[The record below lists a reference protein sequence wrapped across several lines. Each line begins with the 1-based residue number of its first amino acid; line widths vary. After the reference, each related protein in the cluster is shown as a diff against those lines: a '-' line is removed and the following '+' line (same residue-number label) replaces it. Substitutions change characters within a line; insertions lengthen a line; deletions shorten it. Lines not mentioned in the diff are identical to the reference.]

1 MAVTSGGRRRRT
13 WTPLMMRP
21 SMVLVVRITSAVV
34 GVTAQES
41 TVKNTVR
48 KCFVGTVNLR
58 WCFLSETC
66 LELVGRIIVCAVEG

>member
-1 MAVTSGGRRRRT
+1 
-13 WTPLMMRP
+13 
-21 SMVLVVRITSAVV
+21 MVLVVRITSAVV